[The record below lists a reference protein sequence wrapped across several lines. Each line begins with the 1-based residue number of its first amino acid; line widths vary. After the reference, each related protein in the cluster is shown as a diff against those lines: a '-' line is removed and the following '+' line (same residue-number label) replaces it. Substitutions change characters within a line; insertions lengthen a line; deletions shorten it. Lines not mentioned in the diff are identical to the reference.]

1 MISLEE
7 FAKIEANRAALY
19 RFVAKLFR
27 APLTSEDIEM
37 LAASDLATRAGD
49 EAGIGH
55 GLKVMGRYLAKR
67 NTGTRETL
75 GRDYTCAFLGVQE
88 AEGKVALPFES
99 AFTSD
104 HQRYMGEARGKV
116 YNIYKRCSLRLA
128 DGIDLPE
135 DHLSFMCDFMAAM
148 IDRTVTL
155 FEEKDD
161 ASLRQNLLLQR
172 AFLDRHIRNWFPEFA
187 RIASAIVQERFYK
200 GALEYAHGVFDLDA
214 KVLKNLLAEVGAARA
229 SFDLSLW
236 ELSHPAKD
244 ASALA
249 YLKVDAKRCLQK
261 KGMECSACASA
272 CPEDINP
279 LADLRKHPQNG
290 CTHCGVCV
298 AVCPADA
305 LTLPRG

>member
-7 FAKIEANRAALY
+7 FAKIETNRAALY

-27 APLTSEDIEM
+27 APLAGGDIEM
-37 LAASDLATRAGD
+37 LAASDLAARSGD
-49 EAGIGH
+49 EAGISH

-67 NTGTRETL
+67 NTGTREVL

-116 YNIYKRCSLRLA
+116 YNIYKRCSLKLA

-148 IDRTVTL
+148 IDRTVPL
-155 FEEKDD
+155 LEKKDD

-187 RIASAIVQERFYK
+187 RIASAIVQDRVYK
-200 GALEYAHGVFDLDA
+200 GALEYAQGVFDLDA
-214 KVLKNLLAEVGAARA
+214 KVLKNLLSDVGAGRA
-229 SFDLSLW
+229 PFDLSMW

-244 ASALA
+244 ASGLA
-249 YLKVDAKRCLQK
+249 YPNVDAKRCLQR
-261 KGMECSACASA
+261 KGIERTACASA

-279 LADLRKHPQNG
+279 LADLRKQPQNG

-298 AVCPADA
+298 AACPTDA
-305 LTLPRG
+305 IALP

>member
-1 MISLEE
+1 
-7 FAKIEANRAALY
+7 
-19 RFVAKLFR
+19 
-27 APLTSEDIEM
+27 
-37 LAASDLATRAGD
+37 
-49 EAGIGH
+49 
-55 GLKVMGRYLAKR
+55 
-67 NTGTRETL
+67 
-75 GRDYTCAFLGVQE
+75 
-88 AEGKVALPFES
+88 
-99 AFTSD
+99 
-104 HQRYMGEARGKV
+104 
-116 YNIYKRCSLRLA
+116 
-128 DGIDLPE
+128 
-135 DHLSFMCDFMAAM
+135 MCDFMAAM

-161 ASLRQNLLLQR
+161 ASLHQNLLLQR

-249 YLKVDAKRCLQK
+249 YPKVDAKRCLQK

-298 AVCPADA
+298 TVCPADA